1 MNCPHHHRIYLSKPR
16 SYKELPLRLAEY
28 GTVYRNELSGTLAG
42 LLRVRGMT
50 MNDAHM
56 YMTKDQVKDEF
67 KAVMN
72 LTMEYFKIF
81 GLKDYWFRLSK
92 WDPKHTEKYF
102 NQPENWTYT
111 EQVLREV
118 LQELNVKFVEVD
130 DEAAFYG
137 PKVDVQFKSAIGR
150 EETMSTIQLD
160 FVAAKNFGLT
170 YIDHEGKENNDIFV
184 IHRAPLSVHERFL
197 AFLIEHYAGIFPLW
211 LAPVQVSLM
220 PVSDKHVEAAE
231 KMAQEL
237 LKADI
242 RVEVNKDNKTLG
254 AKIREATL
262 QKIPYMGIIGDK
274 ETDNTVSVRSRDG
287 KDLGTLEITQFI
299 NQLKEQ
305 IEHYQ

>member
-1 MNCPHHHRIYLSKPR
+1 
-16 SYKELPLRLAEY
+16 
-28 GTVYRNELSGTLAG
+28 
-42 LLRVRGMT
+42 
-50 MNDAHM
+50 
-56 YMTKDQVKDEF
+56 
-67 KAVMN
+67 
-72 LTMEYFKIF
+72 
-81 GLKDYWFRLSK
+81 
-92 WDPKHTEKYF
+92 
-102 NQPENWTYT
+102 
-111 EQVLREV
+111 
-118 LQELNVKFVEVD
+118 
-130 DEAAFYG
+130 
-137 PKVDVQFKSAIGR
+137 
-150 EETMSTIQLD
+150 
-160 FVAAKNFGLT
+160 
-170 YIDHEGKENNDIFV
+170 
-184 IHRAPLSVHERFL
+184 
-197 AFLIEHYAGIFPLW
+197 
-211 LAPVQVSLM
+211 M